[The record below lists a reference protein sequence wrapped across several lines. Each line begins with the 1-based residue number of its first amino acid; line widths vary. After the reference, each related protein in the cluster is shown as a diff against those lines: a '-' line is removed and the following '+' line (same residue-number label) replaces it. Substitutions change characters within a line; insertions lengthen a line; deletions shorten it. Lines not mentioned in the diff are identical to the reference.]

1 MEGGRGR
8 DRVERTTGKEKMET
22 VTRMAT
28 ANGGKEREVVEGEQR
43 MYVPRL
49 SVDVEHVILLHTE
62 LEEAARHLRGGVLE
76 LDERDVLVL

>member
-8 DRVERTTGKEKMET
+8 DRVERTTGREKMET
-22 VTRMAT
+22 VTTMAT
-28 ANGGKEREVVEGEQR
+28 ANGRKEREAVEGNR
-43 MYVPRL
+43 MYAPRL